1 MKRLITAAAAA
12 VLLISPAV
20 VSAQEHMLEVKR
32 YSDYAKDYLTITD
45 AGLPWFICN
54 RAYVCC
60 KWVLVSMARTGCDQN
75 QRTEYEGD
83 VGGGVLCSIG
93 RQS

>member
-1 MKRLITAAAAA
+1 MYFRSINFKLMTDMKRLITAAAAA

-45 AGLPWFICN
+45 AG
-54 RAYVCC
+54 
-60 KWVLVSMARTGCDQN
+60 
-75 QRTEYEGD
+75 
-83 VGGGVLCSIG
+83 
-93 RQS
+93 